1 MKSIP
6 SVLIREKNRLATPNP
21 WIVLLDIVP
30 DDSHKLCFCSGNEDI
45 PFGGK
50 TYSAFPFILDT
61 TTENNKGEIPS
72 VSLKVAN
79 VTQVIHACLEELDG
93 AVGSSVTIRVVNAAY
108 LSEDYSELEMTFTV
122 LSTTADEEWIEFTL
136 GAPNPLRRR
145 FPVYRFI
152 SGHCNWDFR
161 GLECGYHGTAFA
173 ECDRSW
179 EQCRRIGNTGR
190 FGGYRGLS
198 EKGWRVV

>member
-6 SVLIREKNRLATPNP
+6 SVLIQEKNKLATPNP
-21 WIVLLDIVP
+21 WIVLLDIVL
-30 DDSHKLCFCSGNEDI
+30 DSTHKLYFCSNNEDI
-45 PFGGK
+45 TFSGQVY
-50 TYSAFPFILDT
+50 TAFPFVLDA

-79 VTQVIHACLEELDG
+79 VTQIIHAYLEDLDG
-93 AVGSSVTIRVVNAAY
+93 AVGATVTIRVVNAAY
-108 LSEDYSELEMTFTV
+108 LSQNYSELEMTFTV
-122 LSTTADEEWIEFTL
+122 VSTSADSEWIEFTL

-145 FPVYRFI
+145 YPVYRFI
-152 SGHCNWDFR
+152 SGHCNWEFK
-161 GLECGYHGTAFA
+161 GLECDYSGSAS

-179 EQCRRIGNTGR
+179 EQCEKIGNTKR

-198 EKGWRVV
+198 EKGWKIV